1 MEAEIFIKRKKEL
14 INQYSNLDQ
23 VSKQNQEAL
32 KKLLEILNEYSFE
45 NRLQMKGT
53 LSHTIIDSL
62 DLDAT
67 LGEKFMKFDDTIK

>member
-67 LGEKFMKFDDTIK
+67 LGEKFMEFDDTIK